1 MEKQKLIETRK
12 IRGYSQEQMAK
23 HLHMD
28 VSNYNRREK
37 GQAKITSS
45 EWGKLAN
52 ILNVSVE
59 EIFESEE
66 SMIFVCKDQSVGIN
80 HGTNNVYTIPEFLL
94 ESQRKY
100 IAKLEEEN
108 LALKK
113 QLGV

>member
-1 MEKQKLIETRK
+1 
-12 IRGYSQEQMAK
+12 
-23 HLHMD
+23 MD

-66 SMIFVCKDQSVGIN
+66 ATFIMCKDQTVGIN
-80 HGTNNVYTIPEFLL
+80 HGTNNIYTIPEFLL

-100 IAKLEEEN
+100 IYKTRRRKHSIKE
-108 LALKK
+108 KVG
-113 QLGV
+113 GVIKRFC